1 MKKVI
6 ILSLIL
12 TLIIK
17 FSQAQISYV
26 NFNKSVSLNPHA
38 EHDIKLVADY
48 LQFLTVDGNEEK
60 IRASL
65 DPNAWNFGPGT
76 QDSVSVDQVIQ
87 IWKTNYKNQLDRKIE
102 NVSMTWR
109 ALAEGIYKG
118 DWVANWGIYSYT
130 DKDSGKKIQVSYHYV
145 ARIVNGKISFNRVYY
160 DILAPLMASG
170 YHLTPPHSTP

>member
-130 DKDSGKKIQVSYHYV
+130 DKDSGKKIQVS
-145 ARIVNGKISFNRVYY
+145 
-160 DILAPLMASG
+160 
-170 YHLTPPHSTP
+170 

>member
-1 MKKVI
+1 MAFAKVSF
-6 ILSLIL
+6 LFFSLIL
-12 TLIIK
+12 FVFIYFHLFSFRSFRSFSFTFISFRLIFII
-17 FSQAQISYV
+17 FLLFQENQE
-26 NFNKSVSLNPHA
+26 FN
-38 EHDIKLVADY
+38 
-48 LQFLTVDGNEEK
+48 
-60 IRASL
+60 
-65 DPNAWNFGPGT
+65 
-76 QDSVSVDQVIQ
+76 QVIQ